1 MSTQLATQQI
11 RMQQWAQ
18 IIHAKNESGL
28 TARDYCEQN
37 SLSENAYYYW
47 LRKIRE
53 STIEAAGGKFAELAA
68 PAAASLVTAS
78 ETAGVSIE
86 LGGVKIRVEDPCC
99 RSTLAMVLEVIRN
112 AQ

>member
-18 IIHAKNESGL
+18 VIHAKNESGL
-28 TARDYCEQN
+28 TVKDYCEQN
-37 SLSENAYYYW
+37 SLSENSYYYW

-53 STIEAAGGKFAELAA
+53 STIEAAGDHFAELTA
-68 PAAASLVTAS
+68 PAESPAYAGS
-78 ETAGVSIE
+78 TAGVSIE
-86 LGGVKIRVEDPCC
+86 LNGAKIRVEDPCC
-99 RSTLAMVLEVIRN
+99 RSTLAMVLEVLRN

>member
-1 MSTQLATQQI
+1 MSTQLATRQI

-28 TARDYCEQN
+28 TVKDYCEQN

-53 STIEAAGGKFAELAA
+53 SAIEAVGDHFAELTV
-68 PAAASLVTAS
+68 PAESPVTEGS
-78 ETAGVSIE
+78 TVGVSIE
-86 LGGVKIRVEDPCC
+86 LNGAKIRVEDPCC
-99 RSTLAMVLEVIRN
+99 RNTLAMVLEVIRN